1 MSVAFFMYIPC
12 IFIVYCLFVPIYVHL
27 MVQVNNMSVAT
38 QKCRLFNAA
47 FGWGAGKN
55 QPETGQKSI
64 EDIPVLSHFSLLRN
78 PRLKPTGVLEH
89 CRKGETNCWFS
100 IFRGVSFWPDL

>member
-55 QPETGQKSI
+55 QPEPGQYG
-64 EDIPVLSHFSLLRN
+64 DGPVLSQFSLLRN
-78 PRLKPTGVLEH
+78 L
-89 CRKGETNCWFS
+89 
-100 IFRGVSFWPDL
+100 